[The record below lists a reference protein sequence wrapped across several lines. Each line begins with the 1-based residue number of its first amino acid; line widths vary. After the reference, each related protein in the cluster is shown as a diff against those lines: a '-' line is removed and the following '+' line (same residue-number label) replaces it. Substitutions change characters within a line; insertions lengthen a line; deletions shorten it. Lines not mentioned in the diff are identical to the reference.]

1 MNNKKIFLILIL
13 FLTFFNINIVKADVA
28 NFTFYEKDGWT
39 YKDVKKYGIIGVC
52 NDNAEG
58 YCKKSSNVD
67 GCYATCEASGKDV
80 IYENGDLKYNGKG
93 LNTEKWLAEA
103 FMDGQ
108 KGWNSFYIIF
118 NSEERMGNAV
128 KSGPLTST
136 CSKYKD
142 AKKLADVKLKS
153 PLNKICFEGNKI
165 SDEKIKEDAQKSYD
179 TKTVEEEAKAA
190 NYKKY
195 VLDKLIIDDDEEIK
209 KLSTCEGI
217 LGDKIIDII
226 QSLVNIVRVAIPI
239 VLIVYGIID
248 FGKAAFSFDES
259 EMKKAQGKFIKRLII
274 GITFFL
280 IPVVIGILLKVG
292 HMVWGDVIGTSICG
306 IEF

>member
-1 MNNKKIFLILIL
+1 MIKTIK
-13 FLTFFNINIVKADVA
+13 V
-28 NFTFYEKDGWT
+28 DG
-39 YKDVKKYGIIGVC
+39 
-52 NDNAEG
+52 
-58 YCKKSSNVD
+58 SSNYFIDNRSESIMLNREFDPKKEYMDLVID
-67 GCYATCEASGKDV
+67 QQRISHKDIV
-80 IYENGDLKYNGKG
+80 VEFG
-93 LNTEKWLAEA
+93 
-103 FMDGQ
+103 GQ
-108 KGWNSFYIIF
+108 IVVQQG
-118 NSEERMGNAV
+118 R
-128 KSGPLTST
+128 
-136 CSKYKD
+136 
-142 AKKLADVKLKS
+142 
-153 PLNKICFEGNKI
+153 
-165 SDEKIKEDAQKSYD
+165 
-179 TKTVEEEAKAA
+179 
-190 NYKKY
+190 
-195 VLDKLIIDDDEEIK
+195 DKLIIDDDEEIK